1 MCSKNIWPNK
11 FTFAGSFVKT
21 LEFLICVGKINGW
34 ASVKCEINTDGWGF
48 RFLLASYFCITQ

>member
-1 MCSKNIWPNK
+1 MEGTAQCVVKNIWPNK

-34 ASVKCEINTDGWGF
+34 GLSKV
-48 RFLLASYFCITQ
+48 